1 MRQQRG
7 SRRRFRTLPMLLLL
21 SMVAI
26 VVGYLRCGDGLGLG
40 GGRGGSG
47 EGGRGDEAG
56 GKDGKDASRKDAE
69 VRPAVGGG
77 GAGRLERCKLRLDST
92 GLSLDGR
99 PSAVDEAVAECK
111 KDGGAELTV
120 TGDALFGERE
130 KLRQALT
137 RGGVEVFVREGAVP
151 EK

>member
-56 GKDGKDASRKDAE
+56 GKDGKDAE

-77 GAGRLERCKLRLDST
+77 GGEARVARCKLRLDST
-92 GLSLDGR
+92 GLTLDGR